1 LDRLDILSSIKEQK
15 EKIEKAIGDIATNKD
30 AITDL
35 LAKIEGIVD
44 NEGSINET
52 IAGLLQET
60 DGIKAEINDKIS
72 SSKDYVDN
80 AFGVLKDTISN
91 IENTLSEN
99 KDETKA
105 KLEKLFKEI
114 VSINEKV
121 ILKEDFDKNINKVN
135 ELITELAEENNVILD
150 FLTQSKNDIADIY
163 KEAKALHLKNVEQD
177 KQIQDLKK
185 ATAANKE
192 LISNNTINIRED
204 IDELKTSHI
213 EQINALSAELK
224 KLKDEGKNNKSD
236 DATTR
241 SVVERLSDIID
252 GLLIEDEKVNSRITF
267 VLNELNTKITK
278 LNKRWTAA
286 FIPITICSLALGIV
300 GLMV

>member
-1 LDRLDILSSIKEQK
+1 MNGLEILNSIKEQK
-15 EKIEKAIGDIATNKD
+15 EKIEKAIGDITTNKD

-44 NEGSINET
+44 KEGSINET

-99 KDETKA
+99 KDETKT

-135 ELITELAEENNVILD
+135 ELIAELAEENNVILD

-224 KLKDEGKNNKSD
+224 KLKDESKDNKSD

-252 GLLIEDEKVNSRITF
+252 GLLIEDEKVNSRISI
-267 VLNELNTKITK
+267 VLDELNTKITK
-278 LNKRWTAA
+278 LNKRWVSA
-286 FIPITICSLALGIV
+286 FIPVTICLLALAIV

>member
-1 LDRLDILSSIKEQK
+1 MNVVEILNSIKEQK
-15 EKIEKAIGDIATNKD
+15 EKIEKAIGDITTNKD

-44 NEGSINET
+44 SEGSIRET
-52 IAGLLQET
+52 ITGLLEET
-60 DGIKAEINDKIS
+60 DGIKAEISDKIS

-91 IENTLSEN
+91 IENTLNEN

-105 KLEKLFKEI
+105 KLEKLFNEI

-121 ILKEDFDKNINKVN
+121 TLKEDFDKNINKIN
-135 ELITELAEENNVILD
+135 DLIAELAEENNSIVE

-163 KEAKALHLKNVEQD
+163 EEAKALHLKNVEQD
-177 KQIQDLKK
+177 KEIQDLKK
-185 ATAANKE
+185 ETAANKE

-204 IDELKTSHI
+204 IDQLKTSHI

-224 KLKDEGKNNKSD
+224 KLKEEGKDNKSD

-252 GLLIEDEKVNSRITF
+252 DLLIEDEKVNSRISF
-267 VLNELNTKITK
+267 VLDELNNKITK
-278 LNKRWTAA
+278 LNKRWISA
-286 FIPITICSLALGIV
+286 FIPVTICLLALAIV

>member
-1 LDRLDILSSIKEQK
+1 LNGLEILNSIKEQK
-15 EKIEKAIGDIATNKD
+15 EKIEKAIGDITTNKD

-135 ELITELAEENNVILD
+135 ELIAELAV
-150 FLTQSKNDIADIY
+150 
-163 KEAKALHLKNVEQD
+163 
-177 KQIQDLKK
+177 
-185 ATAANKE
+185 
-192 LISNNTINIRED
+192 SNNNCKKFDFFPYDMLRK
-204 IDELKTSHI
+204 LF
-213 EQINALSAELK
+213 K
-224 KLKDEGKNNKSD
+224 KL
-236 DATTR
+236 
-241 SVVERLSDIID
+241 
-252 GLLIEDEKVNSRITF
+252 
-267 VLNELNTKITK
+267 
-278 LNKRWTAA
+278 
-286 FIPITICSLALGIV
+286 C
-300 GLMV
+300 